1 MSEGT
6 HIGTR
11 AASPLVASPDGAMVV
26 VLSGSKKGTTFRI
39 GADARAVVKVGK
51 APDNDIVLDDDT
63 VSRHHL
69 TVARV
74 PEGLLVRDLGSTNGV
89 RVGGARIKEALVDP
103 GTVVRAGEVELAI
116 RLELSGVEVPA
127 SSEKRFG
134 TALGQSLA
142 MRRIFGLLERIAP
155 TVATVLLTGETGT
168 GKDVLARSIHEKSP
182 RASASFEVVDCGAVA
197 HNLIESELFGHER
210 GAFTG
215 AIASRAGAFERA
227 AGGTVFLD
235 EVGELPLELQP
246 KLLRV
251 LEAKELRRVGG
262 NKTLTTDAR
271 VVAATTRD
279 LARDGAARQ
288 VPRGPVLPPGG
299 GADPRAAA
307 PRARRGHRDARAP
320 HPRRGHA
327 RGTPAAEAAGV
338 HPGRAARPRLAGQRA
353 RAAQRARARGLP
365 RARGGR
371 RRRAHARDA
380 HRRAPPG
387 GRRRPVRLRPDHV
400 LPRRARQVRCPLRAP
415 LRHLA
420 ARAPRRQH
428 LGGGARGPDGPQAP
442 LGSRASTRARRLELA
457 QARRAVSPTRRGRAA
472 TTARRRGPG
481 PSRRRGARSR
491 RSPCGSVR

>member
-227 AGGTVFLD
+227 AGGTIFLD
-235 EVGELPLELQP
+235 EIGELPLELQP

-279 LARDGAARQ
+279 LAREVERGKFREDLFFRLAVVPIHVPPLRARAEDIEMLARRILDAAT
-288 VPRGPVLPPGG
+288 PEGLPPLKLPESTLAALRAHDWPGNVRELRNVLE
-299 GADPRAAA
+299 RAAYLA
-307 PRARRGHRDARAP
+307 RAAGEEDVRMLGMPTATSRPATTGDPFVFDPTTSYRDARAKFDAQFE
-320 HPRRGHA
+320 RRYVTWLLERHGGNISA
-327 RGTPAAEAAGV
+327 
-338 HPGRAARPRLAGQRA
+338 AAREAQMDRKHLSDLA
-353 RAAQRARARGLP
+353 
-365 RARGGR
+365 R
-371 RRRAHARDA
+371 RH
-380 HRRAPPG
+380 G
-387 GRRRPVRLRPDHV
+387 
-400 LPRRARQVRCPLRAP
+400 
-415 LRHLA
+415 
-420 ARAPRRQH
+420 
-428 LGGGARGPDGPQAP
+428 LGG
-442 LGSRASTRARRLELA
+442 AS
-457 QARRAVSPTRRGRAA
+457 
-472 TTARRRGPG
+472 
-481 PSRRRGARSR
+481 
-491 RSPCGSVR
+491 